1 MQEDLPTFCSKKTKQ
16 SQPMEIQEEKED
28 GSFSSKAPREC
39 VMPPIGGG
47 DFGSGPTRYFK
58 KGVAVPATGR

>member
-1 MQEDLPTFCSKKTKQ
+1 
-16 SQPMEIQEEKED
+16 MEIQEEKED

-47 DFGSGPTRYFK
+47 DFGSGPTRCFK
-58 KGVAVPATGR
+58 KGVAVPATAR